1 MKVAMVIAK
10 VVDAMSSDLPTGEQA
25 WELVSEHIEV
35 IVKTDRLEAQGDT
48 KNWRFSE
55 VRRIEPKHGFPR
67 GNVPCEVMALT
78 GRGEEPV
85 KDTESF

>member
-1 MKVAMVIAK
+1 MQTAGIEAAVLLAVGDHWMKAAMVIAK
-10 VVDAMSSDLPTGEQA
+10 VVDAMSSDLPTGDQA

-35 IVKTDRLEAQGDT
+35 LVKTGRLEAQGDT

-67 GNVPCEVMALT
+67 GNW
-78 GRGEEPV
+78 
-85 KDTESF
+85 